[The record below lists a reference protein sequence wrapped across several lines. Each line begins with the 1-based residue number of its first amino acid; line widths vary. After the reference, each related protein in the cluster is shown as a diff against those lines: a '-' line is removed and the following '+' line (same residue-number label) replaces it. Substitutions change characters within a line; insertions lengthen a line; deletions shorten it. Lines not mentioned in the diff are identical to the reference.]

1 MKKVLIPLLFVL
13 ALPAVSLAPAD
24 PQVIT
29 KEDGMT
35 VVNTA
40 TLGREV
46 VGYVGAT
53 PLKIYIKKNKVVK
66 VEALKNQETPKYMAR
81 VKQELLD
88 KWNGK
93 KVSDAAK
100 AEVDGVTGATITSN
114 AIKQNV
120 KLGLEYYL
128 KNK

>member
-1 MKKVLIPLLFVL
+1 MKKFFIPLVM
-13 ALPAVSLAPAD
+13 AVAIPLQSLAPAD
-24 PQVIT
+24 PEVIT

-35 VVNTA
+35 VINTA

-53 PLKIYIKKNKVVK
+53 PLKIYIKKNKIEK
-66 VEALKNQETPKYMAR
+66 IEALKNQETPKYMTR
-81 VKQELLD
+81 IKNELLN

-93 KVSDAAK
+93 KVSEAAK
-100 AEVDGVTGATITSN
+100 MEVDGLTGATLTSN
-114 AIKQNV
+114 AVKQNV

>member
-1 MKKVLIPLLFVL
+1 MKKFFIPLIMAMPIPLQ
-13 ALPAVSLAPAD
+13 SLAPAD
-24 PQVIT
+24 PEVIT

-35 VVNTA
+35 VINTA
-40 TLGREV
+40 KLGREV

-53 PLKIYIKKNKVVK
+53 PLKIYIKKNKVEK
-66 VEALKNQETPKYMAR
+66 IEALKNQETPKYMTR
-81 VKQELLD
+81 IKQELLG

-93 KVSDAAK
+93 KVSEAAK
-100 AEVDGVTGATITSN
+100 MEVDGLTGATLTSN
-114 AIKQNV
+114 AVKQNV